1 MHTLYLCLVYICGAP
16 YVCLDIILLST
27 ATITDVP
34 KIAHRERVPNGTLP
48 KLGRVLTPLWERQH
62 RRPRRRRLRWR
73 CASLFHQLLQHHV
86 NMLLPEYVL
95 FDRRYTAKN
104 YWLSKIYTQNI
115 IVHLLQVVPE
125 VTLCAW
131 THTVFII
138 VCLVTNIWNCSPAT
152 TWFLKYRHILHWRRH
167 MEQWSVIYDHHLRQ
181 LLPSSS
187 STTAT
192 STSIY
197 NYIGHYISAV
207 GLDSLRFEQCRFCCK
222 HSRIALRSMFTVR
235 WQLCNLHRFL
245 MLPTTD
251 ACQTLPLIYIHSWS
265 TFIVLLYVRSC
276 ALHRAVIALRAL
288 HRGNARE
295 SLSTLRNILTFNLNC
310 IVVF

>member
-1 MHTLYLCLVYICGAP
+1 MGKGNTTTDQEKKTSSKMCILVT
-16 YVCLDIILLST
+16 ST
-27 ATITDVP
+27 DMSSS
-34 KIAHRERVPNGTLP
+34 RDL
-48 KLGRVLTPLWERQH
+48 
-62 RRPRRRRLRWR
+62 
-73 CASLFHQLLQHHV
+73 
-86 NMLLPEYVL
+86 LLPWDVL

-115 IVHLLQVVPE
+115 IVHWLQVVPE

-152 TWFLKYRHILHWRRH
+152 TWFLKYRHILHWCRH

-187 STTAT
+187 STTPT

-207 GLDSLRFEQCRFCCK
+207 GLDS
-222 HSRIALRSMFTVR
+222 I
-235 WQLCNLHRFL
+235 
-245 MLPTTD
+245 
-251 ACQTLPLIYIHSWS
+251 TL
-265 TFIVLLYVRSC
+265 
-276 ALHRAVIALRAL
+276 RAVL
-288 HRGNARE
+288 
-295 SLSTLRNILTFNLNC
+295 ILL
-310 IVVF
+310 